1 MLGLT
6 DILTL
11 PYSLETLCQPFF
23 FPEEFGGSWFRL
35 ELQAEFSNT
44 QPLTTQLSLLN
55 LQKGIIS
62 HPHSPQLP

>member
-1 MLGLT
+1 MST
-6 DILTL
+6 
-11 PYSLETLCQPFF
+11 FF